1 MNVISRIAILCLSSV
16 GLLQAQAE
24 PGWAQPEESPQR
36 ALDLLANPSSGGAAP
51 SIAESFPD
59 SITDSEAA
67 ESLARSV
74 PPPPAAAVN
83 GFSSLNSVTPGGNE
97 ADFITPEIESLA
109 VGLRN
114 DPVKIFEYVHNYIR
128 YESYFGSKK
137 GAHLTLLEGSGN
149 EHDQSALLV
158 ALLRAAGL
166 NPSYK
171 YGPCFFTYSQLASW
185 FGLSSSPFSHWTNA
199 QMIAYYYPTGGAP
212 AGFPTAI
219 QRQKLT
225 IISFLTA
232 RGYPFVDLYDDGT
245 TSYYSIPHVWVD
257 LGGKKLSPSY
267 KYQTVR
273 AGIDLATA
281 AGYSRTQVLA
291 DVGGTVN
298 PDGGARWVSGL
309 NYAALSDRLKL
320 YTQNFTQS
328 VKTNYDSYHS
338 NRITESTAINKAS
351 YSSLDGVK
359 TIYPGSFATVDW
371 LPFETWSAIP
381 VAHMSKLVIKG
392 GVWNATTSTWTTVQ
406 YNQTLNL
413 PGLRGRKLSLVKN
426 AGGAIINLD
435 ETPVGSVI
443 TMPGTQTNI
452 DLELSATHNHYE
464 LVYNGSA
471 YVVTKQ
477 GKTNQK
483 ENKNYKID
491 ANSAYAII
499 YCFGNPDQVMRA
511 RQEQLENY
519 QRAGLTDSDWRVKT
533 ESLNIIGLNW
543 LYQTYQADQIASGVF
558 QVNSIS
564 HHRFGRVGQEPSFTT
579 AQQSLYIDVG
589 LQFVGD
595 RHRTSNFS
603 ESSNFSRFSSF
614 YASAMENGVIE
625 QMQGAAVSGVST
637 IKLVYL
643 ANQGG
648 QRVYRATGANWSAVN
663 GELQNYPSGTTSTIG
678 TTLSADSSS
687 SALIPRSGKI
697 ILNQYQ
703 GYGYAIH
710 SPTSIGML
718 IGANFGGYSSQPS
731 PVTSAPVVSSNRSNP
746 AQTASS
752 SPVSYPYVPY
762 TAPQTTFADPVDV
775 ASGAWIS
782 DYNDLSLGG
791 GDPDGLAFVRSYNSN
806 SRYNKEPGLGFGWT
820 HSYDIKAVQR
830 SSVKAGLGATNTYQA
845 APFFAALAVAADLSR
860 NHTTA
865 KEWTTSALAMNWAI
879 DQLRYKAVSI
889 TQGNKTFE
897 FIEMPDGTFVPPS
910 GMNLT
915 LVRNGAGATAY
926 FTLTKRHGA
935 TMTFLP
941 DGKVDKVTDLFGK
954 TQQFTYSTGKLSKV
968 KDGYNRELNFTWAG
982 GKITSAADTT
992 SRSVGF
998 SYAGDNLQTF
1008 TDSEDKTMVYTYDAE
1023 HRVKSV
1029 KDGLNR
1035 TIVEN
1040 DYDARSRVVTQRNRG
1055 DVSRVYQ
1062 FFYSGY
1068 ANSEEDPL
1076 QGRKT
1081 YLYDERGRTIGSIDP
1096 LGYSDVIVYDGQD
1109 RKTGAISR
1117 KNEAS
1122 SWNYNSNN
1130 NLIQDTDRL
1139 NKITDYFYD
1148 SQLRLQRINDKKGN
1162 NTTYAYNAKHQV
1174 ETITNPLSLFTTIHY
1189 LANGLLEYTID
1200 AESKKTTLVYDAW
1213 GQPNKITYHDGKFQS
1228 MVNNARG
1235 DVLAVT
1241 DPESRTVTST
1251 YNKRRQL
1258 STSTLPGVPGEPAAT
1273 ITHVYDD
1280 AGHLQ
1285 STTDANANVTLFAH
1299 NALGNRTSTTLP
1311 ALPAGNNIITTN
1323 YDLRDWATSA
1333 INSLGHSVNTEYD
1346 AAQRPLAVI
1355 DPLNRRTE
1363 SKYDPNGQVTETKDP
1378 LSRTNKQFWN
1388 ARGEKAYTTDA
1399 LTKYTD
1405 FIYDNNGNLNDLF
1418 NRRGKRYSYYYDAA
1432 NRQYLSATPASKFT
1446 STTYFD
1452 NNLVKTITE
1461 HSYDTTTL
1469 AYNARNLMESKTDA
1483 VGTATYA
1490 YDQSGLLKTVTEG
1503 SLSISRTYDERGRLK
1518 TFTTADAD
1526 LIQYKYD
1533 ANNNLTRIVYPPDV
1547 THPGGKQVNYTY
1559 NSRNLLD
1566 SVTDW
1571 SNRVTTYT
1579 YDRLGKLTGT
1589 LRPNNTSNQI
1599 AFDASGQLTSIK
1611 ESAGVKLVSYLAF
1624 QYDAASQI
1632 KSRFRAPLVN
1642 SGWQHPTFSATY
1654 DDDNRLLTANGSSV
1668 VHDGDGNMTSGPIT
1682 PTSGS
1687 VALGYNSRNQLTTAA
1702 GVSYVYDAE
1711 GRRRS
1716 LTDAAGATRDVIDSS
1731 GRLLIRIK
1739 PGGTRIYYVHGAGL
1753 LYEVDEADATKTYH
1767 FDQVGST
1774 VARTNDVGIVIGRAE
1789 YSAYGLTFWKEG
1801 DMETPFL
1808 YNGQSGVQTDSNGL
1822 LNLRARYYSPYLMR
1836 FLNADP
1842 IGFSGGSNWFA
1853 YADGNPISKSD
1864 PFGLD
1869 AIFLYGQNPSGDP
1882 NFFRKNTEAQ
1892 AAQFNAQNRT
1902 IVGYTTMQAHHSPS
1916 PLVPIYGEPSERAYV
1931 FSAKNTEEFNTALTS
1946 VSEISNITY
1955 NGHSY
1960 GLGQNINLDAL
1971 NRTNV
1976 NPDAKIYLN
1985 GCYTGLDDNN
1995 TGSFSAQ
2002 RYADSFG
2009 LSTRGITEGVSFGIP
2024 IPHVFTDSYT
2034 DLWPGLLRGPGG
2046 LGAPDYMW
2054 ATPKS
2059 KKGK

>member
-1 MNVISRIAILCLSSV
+1 MNFISRIAILCLFSS

-36 ALDLLANPSSGGAAP
+36 ALDLLATPSAGGAAP
-51 SIAESFPD
+51 AITESFPD

-74 PPPPAAAVN
+74 PLPPAAAVN

-97 ADFITPEIESLA
+97 ADFVTPEIESLA
-109 VGLRN
+109 IGLRN

-128 YESYFGSKK
+128 YEAYFGSKK

-225 IISFLTA
+225 IINFLTA
-232 RGYPFVDLYDDGT
+232 RGYPYIDLYDDGT

-298 PDGGARWVSGL
+298 PDGGTRWVSGL

-351 YSSLDGVK
+351 YSSLEGVK
-359 TIYPGSFATVDW
+359 AIYPGSFATVDW

-426 AGGAIINLD
+426 AGGAVINMD

-443 TMPGTQTNI
+443 TMPGTQTSI
-452 DLELSATHNHYE
+452 DLELSVTHNHYE

-477 GKTNQK
+477 AKTNQK

-491 ANSAYAII
+491 ADSAYAII

-558 QVNSIS
+558 QVDSIS

-579 AQQSLYIDVG
+579 GQQSLYIDVG
-589 LQFVGD
+589 LQFGGD
-595 RHRTSNFS
+595 RHRTSNFTES
-603 ESSNFSRFSSF
+603 ENFSRFSTF
-614 YASAMENGVIE
+614 YSSAMENGVIE

-648 QRVYRATGANWSAVN
+648 QRVYRATGANWSSVN
-663 GELQNYPSGTTSTIG
+663 GELLNYPSGTTSTIG
-678 TTLSADSSS
+678 TTLGADSSS
-687 SALIPRSGKI
+687 RALIPRSGKI

-703 GYGYAIH
+703 GFGYAIH
-710 SPTSIGML
+710 SPTSVGML
-718 IGANFGGYSSQPS
+718 IGANYGGYSSQPS

-762 TAPQTTFADPVDV
+762 TAPQRTFSDPVDV

-782 DYNDLSLGG
+782 DYTDLSLGG
-791 GDPDGLAFVRSYNSN
+791 GDPDGLNFTRSYNSN
-806 SRYNKEPGLGFGWT
+806 SRYNKAPGLGFGWT

-865 KEWTTSALAMNWAI
+865 KEWTTSALAINWAI
-879 DQLRYKAVSI
+879 DQLSYKAVSI

-915 LVRNGAGATAY
+915 LVRNGTGSSAY
-926 FTLTKRHGA
+926 FTMTKRHGA

-941 DGKVDKVTDLFGK
+941 NGKIDKITDLFAK
-954 TQQFTYSTGKLSKV
+954 TQQFTYTFGKLTKV
-968 KDGYNRELNFTWAG
+968 KDAYNRELNFTWAG
-982 GKITSAADTT
+982 GKITAVTDTT
-992 SRSVGF
+992 SRSISFG
-998 SYAGDNLQTF
+998 YLGDDLQTF
-1008 TDSEDKTMVYTYDAE
+1008 TDAEGKTMTYGYDTE

-1035 TIVEN
+1035 TSIEN
-1040 DYDARSRVVTQRNRG
+1040 EYDAKSRVFEQRNKG
-1055 DVSRVYQ
+1055 DVARTYR
-1062 FFYSGY
+1062 FYYSGY
-1068 ANSEEDPL
+1068 ANSEENPL
-1076 QGRKT
+1076 NGKTT
-1081 YLYDERGRTIGSIDP
+1081 YLYDERGRTIGSIDAT
-1096 LGYSDVIVYDGQD
+1096 SNFDVIGYDGQD
-1109 RKTGAISR
+1109 RKTLSISP
-1117 KNEAS
+1117 KSES
-1122 SWNYNSNN
+1122 TFWDYYSDN
-1130 NLIQDTDRL
+1130 NLKQETDRL

-1148 SQLRLQRINDKKGN
+1148 SQLRLQRINDKRGN
-1162 NTTYAYNAKHQV
+1162 DTTFTYNTKHQL
-1174 ETITNPLSLFTTIHY
+1174 ETVTDPLLHVTTSHY
-1189 LANGLLEYTID
+1189 LPSGLLEYTID
-1200 AESKKTTLVYDAW
+1200 AENKKTTLGYDAW
-1213 GQPNKITYHDGKFQS
+1213 GQANKVTYHDNKFQS
-1228 MVNNARG
+1228 MVNHARG
-1235 DVLAVT
+1235 DVLTVT
-1241 DPESRTVTST
+1241 DPENRTITNT
-1251 YNKRRQL
+1251 YNKRRQPL
-1258 STSTLPGVPGEPAAT
+1258 TSTLPTIAGEPNAT
-1273 ITHVYDD
+1273 TTNTYDD
-1280 AGHLQ
+1280 AGNLET
-1285 STTDANANVTLFAH
+1285 TTDANSNVTVFAH
-1299 NALGNRTSTTLP
+1299 NVLGNRTSTTLP
-1311 ALPAGNNIITTN
+1311 ALPTGNNIITNT
-1323 YDLRDWATSA
+1323 YDLRDWKDTTY
-1333 INSLGHSVNTEYD
+1333 NSLIHTVATEYD
-1346 AAQRPLAVI
+1346 AAKRPNAVI
-1355 DPLNRRTE
+1355 DPLTRRSE
-1363 SKYDPNGQVTETKDP
+1363 IKYDSNGQVKETKDP
-1378 LSRTNKQFWN
+1378 LLRTNKQFWN
-1388 ARGEKAYTTDA
+1388 ARGEKEYTTDA

-1405 FIYDNNGNLNDLF
+1405 FIYDNNGNLKNLF
-1418 NRRGKRYSYYYDAA
+1418 NRRGKQYSYFYDVA
-1432 NRQYLSATPASKFT
+1432 NRQYLASTPTSKFT
-1446 STTYFD
+1446 STTHFD
-1452 NNLVKTITE
+1452 NNLVETITE
-1461 HSYDTTTL
+1461 HSYQTTTF
-1469 AYNARNLMESKTDA
+1469 AYNARNLVETKIDP
-1483 VGTATYA
+1483 VGTTSYG
-1490 YDQSGLLKTVTEG
+1490 YDDSTLLKTVTEG
-1503 SLSISRTYDERGRLK
+1503 SAVITRTYDERGRLK
-1518 TFTTADAD
+1518 TFTTADGD
-1526 LIQYKYD
+1526 FIQYKYD
-1533 ANNNLTRIVYPPDV
+1533 ANNNLKRLTYPPDAA
-1547 THPGGKQVNYTY
+1547 HPSGKQVNYTY
-1559 NSRNLLD
+1559 NSRNLLET
-1566 SVTDW
+1566 VTDW
-1571 SNRVTTYT
+1571 SNRTTTYT
-1579 YDRLGKLTGT
+1579 YDRLGRLTGT
-1589 LRPNNTSNQI
+1589 LRPNGTSNLI
-1599 AFDASGQLTSIK
+1599 AHDAANQLTSIK
-1611 ESAGVKLVSYLAF
+1611 ESAGGKLISYLGF

-1632 KSRFRAPLVN
+1632 KSRLRAPLVN
-1642 SGWQHPTFSATY
+1642 SGWQHPTFAATY

-1682 PTSGS
+1682 PTSGN
-1687 VALGYNSRNQLTTAA
+1687 VTLGYNSRNQLTSAP
-1702 GVSYVYDAE
+1702 GISYTYDAE

-1716 LTDAAGATRDVIDSS
+1716 FTDATGTTRDVIDSS

-1739 PGGTRIYYVHGAGL
+1739 PDLTKTYYIYGLGL
-1753 LYEVDEADATKTYH
+1753 LYEADEVNTTKTYH

-1774 VARTNDVGIVIGRAE
+1774 LARTDDIGKVIGRAE
-1789 YSAYGLTFWKEG
+1789 YSAYGITIWKEG
-1801 DMETPFL
+1801 DMATPFL
-1808 YNGQSGVQTDSNGL
+1808 YNGQAGVQTDSNGL
-1822 LNLRARYYSPYLMR
+1822 LNMRARYYSPYLMR

-1853 YADGNPISKSD
+1853 YADGNPISLSD
-1864 PFGLD
+1864 PFGLCADRNACTGGTGRRGVTVPFPVWSEYSGMVHGGLDVVGLIPGAGEFADGAGALIYLAEGNKRD
-1869 AIFLYGQNPSGDP
+1869 AAIGAAAMIPIAGWLATGSKAVRYGD
-1882 NFFRKNTEAQ
+1882 EAYEILDGVRR
-1892 AAQFNAQNRT
+1892 AKANS
-1902 IVGYTTMQAHHSPS
+1902 IVGNQS
-1916 PLVPIYGEPSERAYV
+1916 VVVDV
-1931 FSAKNTEEFNTALTS
+1931 FDNSGAKFLETKTIDLTS
-1946 VSEISNITY
+1946 LTSLRSEVDVSNLT
-1955 NGHSY
+1955 
-1960 GLGQNINLDAL
+1960 NINRFADVHQGVLS
-1971 NRTNV
+1971 
-1976 NPDAKIYLN
+1976 
-1985 GCYTGLDDNN
+1985 
-1995 TGSFSAQ
+1995 GSSMPNIKV
-2002 RYADSFG
+2002 REGSK
-2009 LSTRGITEGVSFGIP
+2009 GVSIQDVKFK
-2024 IPHVFTDSYT
+2024 Y
-2034 DLWPGLLRGPGG
+2034 
-2046 LGAPDYMW
+2046 
-2054 ATPKS
+2054 
-2059 KKGK
+2059 